1 MRLKESDSATIQ
13 FWGFSRKQDSTQ
25 FLKTTNVKKYLH
37 RTSLEYL
44 MYSSEPRC

>member
-13 FWGFSRKQDSTQ
+13 FWGFSRKQDSIQ
-25 FLKTTNVKKYLH
+25 SLKTTNVVKIP
-37 RTSLEYL
+37 TSLEYL